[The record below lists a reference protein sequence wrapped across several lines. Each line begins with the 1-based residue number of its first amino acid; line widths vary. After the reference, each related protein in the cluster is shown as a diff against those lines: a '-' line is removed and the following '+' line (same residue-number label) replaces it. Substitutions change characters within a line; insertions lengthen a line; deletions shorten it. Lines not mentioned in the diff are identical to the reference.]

1 MDKALTGFL
10 IVFGILHLLLIVV
23 PINTTLHA
31 AISAYSK
38 ICWSAF
44 LIFMPFIGVA
54 VFHFRFRSSLFLG
67 KPYQPS
73 PHDLGVRSDKH
84 SPDHRK

>member
-23 PINTTLHA
+23 PLSTTLHA
-31 AISAYSK
+31 TISTYSK

-44 LIFMPFIGVA
+44 LIFLPFIGIA
-54 VFHFRFRSSLFLG
+54 VFHFRFRSSLFVG
-67 KPYQPS
+67 KPYEPS
-73 PHDLGVRSDKH
+73 PHDLGVRSGKY
-84 SPDHRK
+84 SPDDRK